1 MIALFLY
8 FIAIPVGVFIL
19 LWLFRVRSKKFLLG
33 IPILIFCLPFILGG
47 SLYLLRTP
55 IQQGKF
61 LSDFGPLLSWAFPA
75 KDLYIPLAEGSLKEY
90 KDTYLFKVSHK
101 YLGRHA
107 VLIEIPSKD
116 QPDWATEDSLSLSV
130 EISEDNHTIFQGSS
144 DQGSPYMGMDKYGYY
159 YVGYKVPENV
169 PVAKELTIQIKVEK
183 DINEFLNK
191 HNDAKL
197 VVKKMSDE

>member
-1 MIALFLY
+1 MFALFLY

-19 LWLFRVRSKKFLLG
+19 LWLFRVRSRKLLLG
-33 IPILIFCLPFILGG
+33 IPILIFCLPFIFGV

-75 KDLYIPLAEGSLKEY
+75 KDLYIPLAEESLKPH

-101 YLGRHA
+101 YVGRHG

-116 QPDWATEDSLSLSV
+116 QPGWATEECLSLSI
-130 EISEDNHTIFQGSS
+130 EISEDNHIFFQNSSGEGFPYMSS
-144 DQGSPYMGMDKYGYY
+144 DRYGYY

-183 DINEFLNK
+183 DINGFLNK
-191 HNDAKL
+191 HNNAKF